1 MKKHLLLFIFP
12 CLIACSCYSNVEQTT
27 RISEIHFGYGGGFTN
42 QQVVCKLTHDGK
54 IFQGDKLLK
63 QIPCEQV
70 EQIFN
75 QANEIT
81 TSVNEYGNIYWF
93 IEIKGKQNKRYVW
106 TGDSTIQTD
115 LNNLFNTLNTIKL

>member
-1 MKKHLLLFIFP
+1 MKKHLLLLLCP
-12 CLIACSCYSNVEQTT
+12 CLMACSCYSKVEQTT

-42 QQVVCKLTHDGK
+42 QQVVCKLTHNGK
-54 IFQGDKLLK
+54 IFQGDKMLK
-63 QIPCEQV
+63 QIACEQV

-75 QANEIT
+75 QANEIN

-93 IEIKGKQNKRYVW
+93 IEIKGKPNKRYVW
-106 TGDSTIQTD
+106 TGNSDIPTD